1 MNAGYSLVKVSVGC
15 VLNSQ
20 IGVELGEQC
29 GYLNKRDSGTEGLIC
44 QRGVIALFRT

>member
-20 IGVELGEQC
+20 MRVELAEQR

-44 QRGVIALFRT
+44 QRGVIVLCQT